1 MCTILVKII
10 THTCVLQ
17 IVNYSFFA
25 IAGLIIFGLSFS
37 AAYAH
42 TTSNVPFA
50 SAYAHTT
57 IEVGHYEIEV
67 GWQDEPPVVGILNAI
82 TIDIR
87 EPGDVEGASMGITN
101 AFRNLDATVISGGAS
116 KVLDINTDPRPGH
129 YYAKIIPTKT
139 GSLEVK
145 LEGKINGIEINEVI
159 VIEDVESTSILD
171 FPATSGSSSGQ
182 EVTALKNA
190 VTSLQKDVSS
200 IKSQVGGID
209 TSSGNFDAETP
220 YNFGVFGISLGAAGV
235 ILAIIAMVKRK

>member
-1 MCTILVKII
+1 
-10 THTCVLQ
+10 
-17 IVNYSFFA
+17 VNYPLFA
-25 IAGLIIFGLSFS
+25 IAGLIVLGFSFS
-37 AAYAH
+37 
-42 TTSNVPFA
+42 F
-50 SAYAHTT
+50 AYAHTT
-57 IEVGHYEIEV
+57 IEVGPYEIEV

-82 TIDIR
+82 TIDVR
-87 EPGDVEGASMGITN
+87 DPGDVEGAFMGIIN
-101 AFRNLDATVISGGAS
+101 AFKNLQATVVSGGAS

-139 GSLEVK
+139 GSLEIK
-145 LEGKINGIEINEVI
+145 LQGEINGIKINDIIPV
-159 VIEDVESTSILD
+159 EDVESTSVLD

-182 EVTALKNA
+182 VVALTNA

-209 TSSGNFDAETP
+209 TSSGNFDAETA

>member
-10 THTCVLQ
+10 THTHILQ
-17 IVNYSFFA
+17 IVNYPFFA
-25 IAGLIIFGLSFS
+25 IAGLVVFGLSF
-37 AAYAH
+37 
-42 TTSNVPFA
+42 PFV
-50 SAYAHTT
+50 YAHTT
-57 IEVGHYEIEV
+57 IEVGPYEIEV

-87 EPGDVEGASMGITN
+87 EPGDVEGVSMGITN
-101 AFRNLDATVISGGAS
+101 AFRNLDVTIVSGGAS

-139 GSLEVK
+139 GSLELK
-145 LEGKINGIEINEVI
+145 LEGEINGVKINDVI
-159 VIEDVESTSILD
+159 PIEDVESTSVLD

-182 EVTALKNA
+182 EVVALKNA

-209 TSSGNFDAETP
+209 TSSGNFNAETA
-220 YNFGVFGISLGAAGV
+220 YNFGVFGMSLGAAGV